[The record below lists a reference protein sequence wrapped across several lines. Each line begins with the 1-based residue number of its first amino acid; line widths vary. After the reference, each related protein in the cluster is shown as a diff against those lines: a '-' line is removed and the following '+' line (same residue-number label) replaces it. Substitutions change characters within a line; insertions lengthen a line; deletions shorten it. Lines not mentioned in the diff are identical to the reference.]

1 MKSVSSFVAV
11 CLVLLSTFSLPSA
24 SSGEPLPLDV
34 ALSLRGH
41 NARSSFAFSP
51 DGQWI
56 AHTVETTDA
65 VRADSRLFSS
75 TGIPLAEG
83 RARMEAHLT
92 NTRTGEE
99 LRLGG
104 AASSSWA
111 PVWSPDGKRVA
122 FYSDEGGSAGLWI
135 WDLATRRAVRFPGV
149 IVRPFFGFETPRWS
163 ADSQRV
169 LCKIL
174 PQDWTIAKANALVPM
189 EETGRR
195 FPPHDA
201 NSPGVLILRSG
212 AAEAPPRTDAMLAT
226 TSRSLADLALLDL
239 RTRQVRRIVHTAK
252 VMWYSFSPDRRTI
265 AYTELLGFQPNGQQ
279 PLYRLG
285 TFDTASGGTRS
296 LADDLAMGYGIE
308 LSWSPDG
315 HSIASSDVD
324 AQGSVHLSVWP
335 VDGSPVR
342 HLPKDPNAQLQLGTP
357 RWSEDGRSLYA
368 IAAGSKLWRIDAV
381 SGASEAMATPEGIE
395 VTELVSS
402 FDRPVAWS
410 TDHGEFLWALGL
422 QRDGYK
428 RSILRVDTA
437 TGKVETDPLPS
448 REINSS
454 PSIDANDAT
463 GAIAFVAKDQRH
475 PADLWIYDTKRRQA
489 RQFSHL
495 NPALERYELG
505 DTRLIAFRSA
515 NGRNLQATLLL
526 PPGFQPGQ
534 TVPTVVWVYGGER
547 GSDAVRRFGMW
558 GDSPMFN
565 MQILATRGYA
575 VLFPD
580 TPLRG
585 STAVKDLLDAVMP
598 AVDAAVDQGFADRDR
613 LAIMGQSF
621 GAYSVLA
628 LIIHTDRFKA
638 AVVTAPVINPDLLA
652 SYLEMSPD
660 GSPRWIG
667 YLEQGQLGMGGSP
680 WQFPSR
686 YLENSP
692 IYAFDKITTPVLI
705 GEGSEDGRLL
715 GADATFV
722 ALRRLGKEVEYRLY
736 EGEGHALE
744 RTPNIR
750 DFWERRL
757 AFLAEHLAAKK

>member
-1 MKSVSSFVAV
+1 VKSVSSFVAA
-11 CLVLLSTFSLPSA
+11 CLVFVAMFSLPSK
-24 SSGEPLPLDV
+24 SSSEPLPLDV

-51 DGQWI
+51 DGLWI

-65 VRADSRLFSS
+65 VRADTRFFSS

-92 NTRTGEE
+92 NIRTGEE

-135 WDLATRRAVRFPGV
+135 WTLATKRAARFPGV

-174 PQDWTIAKANALVPM
+174 PQGWTIAKANALVPM

-195 FPPHDA
+195 FPPHDP
-201 NSPGVLILRSG
+201 NSPGVLVLRSG
-212 AAEAPPRTDAMLAT
+212 AGEASPRTDGTLAT

-239 RTRQVRRIVHTAK
+239 RTHRVRRIVRAAK

-265 AYTELLGFQPNGQQ
+265 AFTELLGFLPNGQQ

-285 TFDTASGGTRS
+285 TFDTVSGGRRS
-296 LADDLAMGYGIE
+296 LTDDLAMGYGIE
-308 LSWSPDG
+308 LNWSPDG
-315 HSIASSDVD
+315 RSIASSDVD
-324 AQGSVHLSVWP
+324 AQGSVRLSVWP
-335 VDGSPVR
+335 VDGSPVH
-342 HLPKDPNAQLQLGTP
+342 HLPRDPNAQLQFDAP
-357 RWSEDGRSLYA
+357 RWSKDGRSLYL
-368 IAAGSKLWRIDAV
+368 IGAGGKVWRTDAV
-381 SGASEAMATPEGIE
+381 SGADEALATPEGVE
-395 VTELVSS
+395 VTALVSS

-410 TDHGEFLWALGL
+410 TGHGEFLWALGL

-428 RSILRVDTA
+428 RSILRINTA
-437 TGKVETDPLPS
+437 TGKVDSDSLPS
-448 REINSS
+448 REIDSS
-454 PSIDANDAT
+454 PNVDANDAT
-463 GAIAFVAKDQRH
+463 GQIAFVAKDQRH
-475 PADLWIYDTKRRQA
+475 PADLWMYDTKLRQT
-489 RQFSHL
+489 RQISHL

-505 DTRLIAFRSA
+505 DTRLITFRSG
-515 NGRNLQATLLL
+515 NGRSLQATLLL

-534 TVPTVVWVYGGER
+534 PVPTVVWVYGGER
-547 GSDAVRRFGMW
+547 GSDALRRFGLW

-585 STAVKDLLDAVMP
+585 ATAVKDLLDTVMP

-628 LIIHTDRFKA
+628 LITHTNRFKA
-638 AVVTAPVINPDLLA
+638 AVVTAPVISPDLLA
-652 SYLEMSPD
+652 SYLEMASD

-722 ALRRLGKEVEYRLY
+722 ALRRLGKDVEYRLY
-736 EGEGHALE
+736 QGEGHALE
-744 RTPNIR
+744 RMPDVR

-757 AFLAEHLAAKK
+757 AFLAEHLPVKN

>member
-1 MKSVSSFVAV
+1 
-11 CLVLLSTFSLPSA
+11 
-24 SSGEPLPLDV
+24 
-34 ALSLRGH
+34 
-41 NARSSFAFSP
+41 
-51 DGQWI
+51 
-56 AHTVETTDA
+56 
-65 VRADSRLFSS
+65 
-75 TGIPLAEG
+75 
-83 RARMEAHLT
+83 MEAHLT

-135 WDLATRRAVRFPGV
+135 WSLATRKALRFPGV

-163 ADSQRV
+163 ADSQGV

-201 NSPGVLILRSG
+201 NSPRVLVLRSG
-212 AAEAPPRTDAMLAT
+212 AGEAPPRTDGMLAT
-226 TSRSLADLALLDL
+226 TSRSQADLALLDL
-239 RTRQVRRIVHTAK
+239 RTHQVRRIARAAK
-252 VMWYSFSPDRRTI
+252 VVWYSFSPDRRKI
-265 AYTELLGFQPNGQQ
+265 AFTELQGFLPNSQQ
-279 PLYRLG
+279 PLYRLS
-285 TFDTASGGTRS
+285 TFDLVTGGKRS
-296 LADDLAMGYGIE
+296 LTNDLAMDYGIE
-308 LSWSPDG
+308 LNWSPDG
-315 HSIASSDVD
+315 RSIASSDVD
-324 AQGSVHLSVWP
+324 AQDGVRLSVWP

-342 HLPKDPNAQLQLGTP
+342 HLPRDPSAQFQLDAP
-357 RWSEDGRSLYA
+357 RWSKDGRSLYV
-368 IAAGSKLWRIDAV
+368 IGAGSKLWRTDTI
-381 SGASEAMATPEGIE
+381 SGASEAVATPEGIE
-395 VTELVSS
+395 VTALVSS
-402 FDRPVAWS
+402 FGCPVAWS
-410 TDHGEFLWALGL
+410 TGHGEFLWALGL

-428 RSILRVDTA
+428 RSILRIDTA
-437 TGKVETDPLPS
+437 TGKIDTDLLPS

-454 PSIDANDAT
+454 PNIDANDAT
-463 GAIAFVAKDQRH
+463 GEIAFVAKDQRH
-475 PADLWIYDTKRRQA
+475 PADLWIYDTKRRQT
-489 RQFSHL
+489 RQISHL

-505 DTRLIAFRSA
+505 DTRLIAFHSA
-515 NGRNLQATLLL
+515 NGRSLQATLLL
-526 PPGFQPGQ
+526 PPGFQPGHP
-534 TVPTVVWVYGGER
+534 VPTVVWVYGGER
-547 GSDAVRRFGMW
+547 GSDALRKFGLS

-580 TPLRG
+580 TPLSG
-585 STAVKDLLDAVMP
+585 ATAVKDLLDTVMP

-628 LIIHTDRFKA
+628 LITHTNRFKA

-652 SYLEMSPD
+652 SYLEMASD

-667 YLEQGQLGMGGSP
+667 YLEQGQLDMGGSP
-680 WQFPSR
+680 WQFPSL

-722 ALRRLGKEVEYRLY
+722 ALRRLGKDVEYRLY
-736 EGEGHALE
+736 EGEGHTLE
-744 RTPNIR
+744 RKADIR

-757 AFLAEHLAAKK
+757 AFLAEHLPVKK

>member
-1 MKSVSSFVAV
+1 VKSVSSFIAA
-11 CLVLLSTFSLPSA
+11 CLVILSMFSIPSA
-24 SSGEPLPLDV
+24 SSSEPLPLDV
-34 ALSLRGH
+34 ALSLHGH
-41 NARSSFAFSP
+41 NARSSFTFSP

-56 AHTVETTDA
+56 AHTVETADT
-65 VRADSRLFSS
+65 VRAGSRFFSS
-75 TGIPLAEG
+75 TGTSLAEG
-83 RARMEAHLT
+83 RTRMEAHLT

-104 AASSSWA
+104 AATSSWA
-111 PVWSPDGKRVA
+111 PVWSPDGKKVA

-135 WDLATRRAVRFPGV
+135 WTLATKRAARFPGV

-174 PQDWTIAKANALVPM
+174 PQGWTVAKANGLVPP

-201 NSPGVLILRSG
+201 NSPGLLVLRSG
-212 AAEAPPRTDAMLAT
+212 ASEAPPRTDGTLAT
-226 TSRSLADLALLDL
+226 TSRSQADLALLDL
-239 RTRQVRRIVHTAK
+239 RTHQVRRIARDAK

-265 AYTELLGFQPNGQQ
+265 AFTELLGFLPNSQQ
-279 PLYRLG
+279 PLYRLS
-285 TFDTASGGTRS
+285 TFDKVSGAKRS
-296 LADDLAMGYGIE
+296 LTDDLAMDYGIE
-308 LSWSPDG
+308 LNWSPDG
-315 HSIASSDVD
+315 RSIASSDVD
-324 AQGSVHLSVWP
+324 AQGGVRLSVWRI
-335 VDGSPVR
+335 DGSPVR
-342 HLPKDPNAQLQLGTP
+342 RLPRNPGAQLQPDAP
-357 RWSEDGRSLYA
+357 RWSKDGRSLYL
-368 IAAGSKLWRIDAV
+368 IGAGSKVWRTDTI
-381 SGASEAMATPEGIE
+381 SGASEAVATPEGVQ
-395 VTELVSS
+395 VTALVSS

-410 TDHGEFLWALGL
+410 MGHGEFLWALGL

-428 RSILRVDTA
+428 RSILRIDTA
-437 TGKVETDPLPS
+437 TGKVDSDPLPN

-454 PSIDANDAT
+454 PNVDANDAT
-463 GAIAFVAKDQRH
+463 GEIAFVAEDQRH
-475 PADLWIYDTKRRQA
+475 PADLWIYDINRHQA
-489 RQFSHL
+489 RQISHL

-526 PPGFQPGQ
+526 PPGFHPGQ
-534 TVPTVVWVYGGER
+534 PVPTVVWVYGGER
-547 GSDAVRRFGMW
+547 GSDAVRRFGLW
-558 GDSPMFN
+558 GDSPEFN

-580 TPLRG
+580 TPLSG
-585 STAVKDLLDAVMP
+585 ATAVKDLLDTVMP

-628 LIIHTDRFKA
+628 LITHTNRFRA
-638 AVVTAPVINPDLLA
+638 AVVTAPVISPDLLA
-652 SYLEMSPD
+652 SYLEMASD

-722 ALRRLGKEVEYRLY
+722 ALRRLGKDVEYRLY

-744 RTPNIR
+744 RKTDIR

-757 AFLAEHLAAKK
+757 AFLAEHLAVKN

>member
-1 MKSVSSFVAV
+1 MKSVSSFVAA
-11 CLVLLSTFSLPSA
+11 CLIFLSIFSLSSSA
-24 SSGEPLPLDV
+24 SSEPLPLDV
-34 ALSLRGH
+34 ALSLNGH
-41 NARSSFAFSP
+41 NDRSSFDSSP
-51 DGQWI
+51 DGEWI
-56 AHTVETTDA
+56 AHTVETSDTVQA
-65 VRADSRLFSS
+65 ASRFFTS
-75 TGIPLAEG
+75 TGTSLAEG
-83 RARMEAHLT
+83 RTRMEAHLT

-111 PVWSPDGKRVA
+111 PVWSPDGRRVA

-135 WDLATRRAVRFPGV
+135 WDLASRRAVRFPGV

-163 ADSQRV
+163 ADSQGV

-201 NSPGVLILRSG
+201 NLPGILVLHSG
-212 AAEAPPRTDAMLAT
+212 TGEAPPRTDGILAT
-226 TSRSLADLALLDL
+226 TSRSQADLALLDL
-239 RTRQVRRIVHTAK
+239 RTHQVRRIVRAAK

-265 AYTELLGFQPNGQQ
+265 AFTELQGFLPNSQQ
-279 PLYRLG
+279 PIYRLSI
-285 TFDTASGGTRS
+285 FDLVSSGKRS
-296 LADDLAMGYGIE
+296 LTDDLAMDYGIE
-308 LSWSPDG
+308 LNWSPDG
-315 HSIASSDVD
+315 RSIASSDVD
-324 AQGSVHLSVWP
+324 AQGGVRLSVWP
-335 VDGSPVR
+335 VDGSPAR
-342 HLPKDPNAQLQLGTP
+342 HLPRDPSVQFQLAAP
-357 RWSEDGRSLYA
+357 RWSKDGRSLYV
-368 IAAGSKLWRIDAV
+368 IGAGSKIWRTDAV
-381 SGASEAMATPEGIE
+381 SGVSEAVATPDGVE
-395 VTELVSS
+395 VTALVSS

-410 TDHGEFLWALGL
+410 TGHGEFLWAFGL

-428 RSILRVDTA
+428 RTILRLDTA
-437 TGKVETDPLPS
+437 TGKVDSDRLPS
-448 REINSS
+448 REIDSS
-454 PSIDANDAT
+454 PNIDANDAT
-463 GAIAFVAKDQRH
+463 GEIAFVAKDQRH
-475 PADLWIYDTKRRQA
+475 PTDLWIYDTRRRQA
-489 RQFSHL
+489 RQISHL

-515 NGRNLQATLLL
+515 NGRSLQATLLL

-534 TVPTVVWVYGGER
+534 PLPTVVWVYGGER
-547 GSDAVRRFGMW
+547 GSDAVRRFGLS

-585 STAVKDLLDAVMP
+585 ATAVKDLLDTVMP

-628 LIIHTDRFKA
+628 LITHTNRFKA
-638 AVVTAPVINPDLLA
+638 AVVTAPVTNPDLLA
-652 SYLEMSPD
+652 SYLEMASD

-722 ALRRLGKEVEYRLY
+722 ALRRLGKDVEYRLY
-736 EGEGHALE
+736 EGEGHTLE
-744 RTPNIR
+744 RKSDIR

-757 AFLAEHLAAKK
+757 AFLAEHLPVKK